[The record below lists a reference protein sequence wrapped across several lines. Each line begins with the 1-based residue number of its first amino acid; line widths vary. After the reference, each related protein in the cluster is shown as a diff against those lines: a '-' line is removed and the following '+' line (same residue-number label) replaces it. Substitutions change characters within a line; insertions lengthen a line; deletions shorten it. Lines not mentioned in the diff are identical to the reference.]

1 MVANAPEGAL
11 PCPPSEVF
19 VVVPC
24 YNEGPVIADVLAGLC
39 AHCPN
44 VVAVDDGS
52 SDATWDR
59 LRESPAVALRHVVNL
74 GQGAALQTG
83 LTYALRAGAKYVV
96 TFDADGQHQVED
108 LARLLA
114 PVVEGR
120 ADVALGSRF
129 LGAAV
134 DMPLSKRLV
143 LRAAVAFTRVA
154 GGIRLTDTHNGLRAL
169 TADAARKL
177 PITQNRM
184 AHASEILHN
193 IVECELRYVEVP
205 VTIRYTEWSRA
216 KGQSIFNAV
225 NILFDLAV
233 RRLLSP

>member
-1 MVANAPEGAL
+1 MVAAPSEVGF
-11 PCPPSEVF
+11 PCPPADVY

-24 YNEGPVIADVLAGLC
+24 YNEGPVIAEVLAGLC
-39 AHCPN
+39 AHFPN

-52 SDATWDR
+52 TDATWER
-59 LRESPAVALRHVVNL
+59 LRESRATVLRHVVNL

-83 LTYALRAGAKYVV
+83 LTYALRAGAKYLV

-108 LARLLA
+108 LARLLT
-114 PVVEGR
+114 PVVAGQ

-134 DMPLSKRLV
+134 DMPLGKRLV
-143 LRAAVAFTRVA
+143 LRAAVTFTRVA

-169 TADAARKL
+169 TAEAARKL

-184 AHASEILHN
+184 AHASELLHN
-193 IVECELRYVEVP
+193 IVERELRYVEVP

-216 KGQSIFNAV
+216 KGQSVFNAV

-233 RRLLSP
+233 RRLLST